1 VVLLPLFQWT
11 PRAVTASIIFVVAVG
26 LVEWHEIKFV
36 YRVKSWKDMTL
47 MFAMTFVTFVFGV
60 DTGVFFAFASCL
72 LLVVKKT
79 SRPGVTLLGRGYQDD
94 EFGQMTDL
102 EKQVQDIEG
111 ILIYKLEGPLYF
123 ANAEKLKDS
132 TRRMERYGGFHVHP
146 SEAPKPMN
154 LSSIIFDMSSLT
166 SVDASALEIMEEIVT
181 YYVTQ
186 EKRRVCLVKIPRK
199 VLYKFQLAG
208 ILDLVGFENLYKTL
222 EDVFTVIRN
231 ENLSNL
237 SHSNAFRIG
246 ANGTDSGIGIGSING
261 DGVRVGERKEVE
273 YGVVSGIDTSFSR
286 H

>member
-1 VVLLPLFQWT
+1 VLI
-11 PRAVTASIIFVVAVG
+11 R
-26 LVEWHEIKFV
+26 EC
-36 YRVKSWKDMTL
+36 
-47 MFAMTFVTFVFGV
+47 
-60 DTGVFFAFASCL
+60 FFAFASCL

-94 EFGQMTDL
+94 QFGQMTDL

-132 TRRMERYGGFHVHP
+132 TRRMERYGGFHVQP

-186 EKRRVCLVKIPRK
+186 EKRRVCLVKVPRK

-208 ILDLVGFENLYKTL
+208 ILELVGFENLYKSL

-246 ANGTDSGIGIGSING
+246 TNGTDGGPGIGGISHGGVGG
-261 DGVRVGERKEVE
+261 DGERKEVE
-273 YGVVSGIDTSFSR
+273 FAGLGGIDHTFS
-286 H
+286 HH